1 MVWLADPPPS
11 YQLNSSRGREYA
23 CCTPLW
29 RKPTSR
35 EHGETSH
42 GDQLGVYRHKVLRSK
57 KVARLPG
64 LVKKLHGINQN
75 ATVGYD
81 DIDGRE
87 LVREL
92 SQSSNGGIDEELAE
106 SGSLA

>member
-1 MVWLADPPPS
+1 M
-11 YQLNSSRGREYA
+11 
-23 CCTPLW
+23 
-29 RKPTSR
+29 
-35 EHGETSH
+35 
-42 GDQLGVYRHKVLRSK
+42 
-57 KVARLPG
+57 ARLPG